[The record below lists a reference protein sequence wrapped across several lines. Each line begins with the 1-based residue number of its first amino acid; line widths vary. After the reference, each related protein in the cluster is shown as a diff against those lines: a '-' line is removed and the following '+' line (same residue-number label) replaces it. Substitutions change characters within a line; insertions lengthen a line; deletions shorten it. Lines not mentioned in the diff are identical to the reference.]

1 VIGSAQIGRQCAL
14 CNNSIGARLR
24 IRYGGQEHTVHRHHA
39 DEYVKALADLSHA
52 AQPKA
57 TKAEQA
63 P

>member
-1 VIGSAQIGRQCAL
+1 
-14 CNNSIGARLR
+14 
-24 IRYGGQEHTVHRHHA
+24 VHRHHA